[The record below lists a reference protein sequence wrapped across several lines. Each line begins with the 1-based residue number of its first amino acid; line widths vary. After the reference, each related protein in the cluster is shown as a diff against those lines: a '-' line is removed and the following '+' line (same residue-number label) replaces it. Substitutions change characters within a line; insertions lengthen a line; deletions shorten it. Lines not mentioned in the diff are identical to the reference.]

1 MLSRVT
7 RIVLGLGVVMAVA
20 ACSRLRPAPKPPTD
34 AELST
39 ALKLPAGLKVA
50 YWAHSPGARWMVL
63 GADGSVYVSSPRGG
77 KIVRYFAINQNGMPD
92 SQAVVASG
100 LKEPHGMAF
109 HKGFFYVANTDGVVR
124 YSLDARGV
132 PTGAPTYVNHYGFG
146 EGHSTRTII
155 FGPDSAMY
163 VSVGSSCNVCVEKDS
178 TRATVMRYDESGA
191 GGRVFSRGLRN
202 AVGLA
207 INPTTNVIWATQ
219 NERDDIKPDHQDI
232 PPDELNLLQ
241 DGGDYGW
248 PYCWGDRVPNPEY
261 HDAARCA
268 PTIPPALGFQAH
280 SAVLGIA
287 FLDKATALPPEMR
300 GDALAA
306 FHGSW
311 DRKVPTGDKIVRIH
325 VANGQPVSYDD
336 FMTGWQLPDGRR
348 WGRVADVMVAA
359 DGSVL
364 ITDDQVGAIYRVSGS

>member
-1 MLSRVT
+1 
-7 RIVLGLGVVMAVA
+7 
-20 ACSRLRPAPKPPTD
+20 
-34 AELST
+34 
-39 ALKLPAGLKVA
+39 
-50 YWAHSPGARWMVL
+50 MVL
-63 GADGSVYVSSPRGG
+63 AADGSVYVSSPRGG

-163 VSVGSSCNVCVEKDS
+163 VSVGSSCNVCGEKDS

-364 ITDDQVGAIYRVSGS
+364 ITDDQIGAIYRVSGS